1 MTPPA
6 SWYVAVIGS
15 GDAADGSWEA
25 VEAEAAGRALALG
38 GAVVVCG
45 GLGGVMAAA
54 ARGAAAAGGTVLGL
68 LPGTE
73 RGDANPW
80 ITVAVP
86 TGLGEGRNMLVI
98 RSADAVVAI
107 GGGDGTLSEIA
118 LALRSST
125 PVVGVRTWEL
135 AREAEP
141 DERIVRVG
149 TGAQAAALALELA
162 GGDR

>member
-1 MTPPA
+1 MP
-6 SWYVAVIGS
+6 YVAVIGP

-25 VEAEAAGRALALG
+25 IEAEAAGRTLAIA

-54 ARGAAAAGGTVLGL
+54 ARGAAEAGGSVLGL

-80 ITVAVP
+80 VTMAVP
-86 TGLGEGRNMLVI
+86 TGLGEGRNVLVV

-107 GGGDGTLSEIA
+107 GGGDGTLSELA

-135 AREAEP
+135 ARQGAP
-141 DERIVRVG
+141 DERIVRVASG
-149 TGAQAAALALELA
+149 SEAAARALDLASRA
-162 GGDR
+162 G